1 MKISTAEYIKKRI
14 EKALDASLPQEERAK
29 HGATTLA
36 FMHGYVEGILQDVET
51 QPSVGSEPVPIKLTD
66 EDETEDDGVRMG
78 QGFNVGP
85 TPAEEREMEHPKKN
99 AKVKKSGGGA
109 SKKNRCGKCG
119 GSGHNKKTCPGGG
132 EAEEKE
138 TEESEDDIEIT
149 EDIENTVHQML
160 LDGKGSQDIADEL
173 DVTLTRANKI
183 IASVKGIK
191 L

>member
-99 AKVKKSGGGA
+99 AKVKKSGGGRQRRTA
-109 SKKNRCGKCG
+109 AVSAAALATTKRPVLEAGKLKKKRLRKAR
-119 GSGHNKKTCPGGG
+119 T
-132 EAEEKE
+132 
-138 TEESEDDIEIT
+138 
-149 EDIENTVHQML
+149 
-160 LDGKGSQDIADEL
+160 
-173 DVTLTRANKI
+173 TLR
-183 IASVKGIK
+183 
-191 L
+191 